1 MKKGELA
8 KIMGVDKLKNIVIKI
23 DVNLGSKF
31 QEKVAVEAI
40 IAMVKEFLKFLK
52 RSHKHNK
59 VGGAEIKFNQE

>member
-31 QEKVAVEAI
+31 QEKVAVEAT
-40 IAMVKEFLKFLK
+40 IAMVEEFLKFLK
-52 RSHKHNK
+52 CSHKDNK
-59 VGGAEIKFNQE
+59 VGGAEIKFNQK